1 MCVHAIM
8 IGKFRFAVAFKNL
21 VHAADTAVTGPAPRS
36 RKYLARGEA
45 TAEAKAKAAAATTAH
60 LHNKTACGGAI
71 K

>member
-1 MCVHAIM
+1 M

-45 TAEAKAKAAAATTAH
+45 TAEAKAAAATTAH